1 MPDPAELL
9 RLYDE
14 HVRAAEASGMPAHVV
29 VEHDGPVLRV
39 TGLHRG
45 FVSTGPDLGVDG
57 TELDA
62 LIARQRDHFGA
73 RGEAVE
79 WKTRAH
85 DRPAD
90 VTDRLLAA
98 GFVPEDRETVV
109 VAAVDDLVTDTAV
122 PDGVRIRETDE
133 AADMRRIAAMRGRG
147 LGPGPGL
154 AR

>member
-1 MPDPAELL
+1 
-9 RLYDE
+9 
-14 HVRAAEASGMPAHVV
+14 MPAHVV

-45 FVSTGPDLGVDG
+45 FVSTGPDIGVDG

-62 LIARQRDHFGA
+62 LIARQRDHFAA

-109 VAAVDDLVTDTAV
+109 VAAVDDLATDDSPPAPGCRGRPRPRDGRPRGHA
-122 PDGVRIRETDE
+122 PDRGDG
-133 AADMRRIAAMRGRG
+133 GRG
-147 LGPGPGL
+147 LGSRTRPGS
-154 AR
+154 ARSWSGWSPPYRG

>member
-62 LIARQRDHFGA
+62 LIARQRDHFAA
-73 RGEAVE
+73 REARR
-79 WKTRAH
+79 WSG
-85 DRPAD
+85 RP
-90 VTDRLLAA
+90 VRTTD
-98 GFVPEDRETVV
+98 PPT
-109 VAAVDDLVTDTAV
+109 
-122 PDGVRIRETDE
+122 
-133 AADMRRIAAMRGRG
+133 
-147 LGPGPGL
+147 
-154 AR
+154 